1 MNNNDIDDILKS
13 FDDDNEKNSNEGFNR
28 SKLNFIRF
36 IKFK

>member
-28 SKLNFIRF
+28 SILNFIRF
-36 IKFK
+36 IKTK